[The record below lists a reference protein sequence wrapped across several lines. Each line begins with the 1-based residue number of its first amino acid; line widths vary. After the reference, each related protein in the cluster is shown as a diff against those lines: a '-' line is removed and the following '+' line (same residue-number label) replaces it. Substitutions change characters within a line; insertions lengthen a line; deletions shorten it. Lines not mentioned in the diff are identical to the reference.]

1 MKTSF
6 GQAALAVTLVSTG
19 ALGATAQ
26 IRREPLIIAMPFG
39 VLNPQGSPIE
49 LAEGTISIGSGSGA
63 GVSRDLQPIRLRSKE
78 PMLPMSGVVIRVA
91 AGLFD
96 EGMLTYRLQMVDVKP
111 PESAWPNVTPDLAA
125 WTVRMFMRVPGD
137 TLPDLSRV
145 GRKTKFLMTVEQVT
159 DVTGKTVFEHSDARE
174 QLWRALGGR

>member
-6 GQAALAVTLVSTG
+6 GRAALAATLVSAG
-19 ALGATAQ
+19 ALAATAQ

-49 LAEGTISIGSGSGA
+49 LAEGTMSIGSGSSA
-63 GVSRDLQPIRLRSKE
+63 RVSGDLQPIRLRSKE
-78 PMLPMSGVVIRVA
+78 PMLPMTGVVVRVA
-91 AGLFD
+91 AGLFE

-111 PESAWPNVTPDLAA
+111 PESPSPNVTPDPAA
-125 WTVRMFMRVPGD
+125 WTVRMFMRIPGE
-137 TLPDLSRV
+137 TAPDLSRV

-159 DVTGKTVFEHSDARE
+159 DVTGKTVFDNSGARE